1 MKTELKLKS
10 IEETLIV
17 DNCKTQREIAKSDL
31 LFSKPIGKG
40 RPKKNLPETI
50 LITSIRNITALFK
63 WTEQNQPS
71 ITEELFLWLEQELDK
86 RKEEHIF
93 YRVMYSFVTFYWSTG
108 MRPIEG
114 IEALWDDLTVNE
126 LRIRSAKKHNGE
138 KAYRYLFVTDKTI
151 EELRILQELGITE
164 EGYMIKLSGYEG
176 TRKQDELFKD
186 LTEIFGLNAVI
197 EKHTKGKTRKL
208 CGYHFRRGRIVQFQ
222 ESDSFTISHM
232 KDYLGH
238 KDFRSL
244 KHYTKNNSESM
255 IDLVKDF
262 DNGIKNPL
270 LGSVRI
276 NQLRDMMNHNLGI
289 ESKLDKILKL
299 LDS

>member
-1 MKTELKLKS
+1 MKTKQEIIS
-10 IEETLIV
+10 V
-17 DNCKTQREIAKSDL
+17 DKCKTQREIAKSQL

-40 RPKKNLPETI
+40 RPKKNLPEQT
-50 LITSIRNITALFK
+50 LITSIRNITTLFK
-63 WTEQNQPS
+63 WTEQNQPA
-71 ITEELFLWLEQELDK
+71 ITEELFLWLEKELSN

-93 YRVMYSFVTFYWSTG
+93 YRVMYSFVTFYWNTG

-114 IEALWDDLTVNE
+114 VNSKWEDLTVNE

-164 EGYMIKLSGYEG
+164 EGYMVKLSGYKG

-186 LTEIFGLNAVI
+186 LTEIFGLNEAI
-197 EKHTKGKTRKL
+197 EKHTKGKTKKL

-222 ESDSFTISHM
+222 ESDSFTILHM

-244 KHYTKNNSESM
+244 SHYTKNNSESM
-255 IDLVKDF
+255 IDLVNDF

-276 NQLRDMMNHNLGI
+276 NQLKGMINCDTL

-299 LDS
+299 LES